1 MTKLTE
7 HERLTREL
15 RNFQDIA
22 QYLVADEDELPQ
34 VPGFDICG
42 TTLPLSGLV
51 GGDHIIY
58 LDFNKRFDI
67 DARIRRAERQAA
79 AQLAENLR
87 ACRDTAGIVILDVS
101 GHHITDALLAAMLHQ
116 AFLLG
121 ALYELDA
128 TGRITRKLFENL
140 NTRFY
145 NSSGPEK
152 YITMIYGEILEGARF
167 RFISAGHPVP
177 LVFSDE
183 HDRLM
188 PIDAGAYASCPPLGL
203 MPSLEDIDR
212 ESVQTRH
219 FKEKYETNEWV
230 LMGEGDM
237 LLLYTD
243 GLLERGQDT
252 ESSDAIEH
260 ILRECKGLS
269 SRAIVDRLADHV
281 RIRGP
286 QKDDVTFV
294 VIKRIQGSARRAA

>member
-1 MTKLTE
+1 MTKLNAE

-22 QYLVADEDELPQ
+22 EYLVADADEPPQ

-42 TTLPLSGLV
+42 MTLPLSGVV
-51 GGDHIIY
+51 GGDHVIY

-67 DARIRRAERQAA
+67 EARIRRAERQSAT
-79 AQLAENLR
+79 QLAANLK
-87 ACRDTAGIVILDVS
+87 ACRNTAGIVILDVS
-101 GHHITDALLAAMLHQ
+101 GHHVTDALLAAMLHQ

-152 YITMIYGEILEGARF
+152 FITMIYGEILEGARF

-177 LVFSDE
+177 LVFSDA

-188 PIDAGAYASCPPLGL
+188 PIDAGAYASCLPLGL
-203 MPSLEDIDR
+203 MPSIDDIDR
-212 ESVQTRH
+212 DSTQTSR
-219 FKEKYETNEWV
+219 FKEKYRNER
-230 LMGEGDM
+230 MGA
-237 LLLYTD
+237 D
-243 GLLERGQDT
+243 GRG
-252 ESSDAIEH
+252 
-260 ILRECKGLS
+260 R
-269 SRAIVDRLADHV
+269 HV
-281 RIRGP
+281 AP
-286 QKDDVTFV
+286 VH
-294 VIKRIQGSARRAA
+294 